1 MELKMRTPEEMKA
14 YVEGYNACNKQFKE
28 YLTGRNTIKDAI
40 KKMDLI
46 VAAVTAVIDKEVEND
61 GAAEHI

>member
-1 MELKMRTPEEMKA
+1 MKLKMRNPEEMKA

-28 YLTGRNTIKDAI
+28 YLTGCNTIKAIKDAI

-46 VAAVTAVIDKEVEND
+46 VATVNAVIDKEVEND
-61 GAAEHI
+61 T